1 MSRPHFNKKERER
14 LFGLYKGECYLC
26 GGSIDRVREAF
37 DIEHQIPWE
46 ISYDNS
52 DGNLRLAHV
61 KCHKVKTAKDRK
73 DIAKVHRIAAK
84 HNGTAP
90 PSRAKIQS
98 RGFPKS
104 RVWQPSGNEEAQ
116 DVVD

>member
-1 MSRPHFNKKERER
+1 MTRPHFSRKERER
-14 LFGLYKGECYLC
+14 LFELRKGHCYLC
-26 GGSIDRVREAF
+26 RGDITPALEAW
-37 DIEHQIPWE
+37 DVEHEIPWE

-104 RVWQPSGNEEAQ
+104 RVWQPSGNENSH
-116 DVVD
+116 DNTD